1 MVRTIDK
8 EKDII
13 TYGIDPAHWNDGSKY
28 FRIDEKTGQIFVRES
43 LAGQV
48 RNFFFFFDYRLYRYV
63 CLHECVCV

>member
-1 MVRTIDK
+1 MVTMVRTIDK

-48 RNFFFFFDYRLYRYV
+48 RRCSEEKIPLIKNQ
-63 CLHECVCV
+63 